1 MAYHALGWIFVI
13 KKEYSKAMSSF
24 KKVISLNPTYADAY
38 SAMGYVFMSI
48 DKPSKALESYK
59 IALRL
64 NPIPPIRYL
73 RDIGVA
79 YRYLGEYEK
88 AIKIYKR
95 CMKRAPN
102 DFSNYVAIA
111 VAYSLAG
118 QEDNAKISVRKLLNL
133 FPDYSIELV
142 KKYPGFNSPDQ
153 HERVIKA
160 LRNAGVPETS
170 Q

>member
-1 MAYHALGWIFVI
+1 MLMHILPWDMY
-13 KKEYSKAMSSF
+13 
-24 KKVISLNPTYADAY
+24 
-38 SAMGYVFMSI
+38 FMSI

-59 IALRL
+59 TALRL
-64 NPIPPIRYL
+64 NPIPPIKYL
-73 RDIGVA
+73 REIGAA

-102 DFSNYVAIA
+102 DAFSYIAIV

-118 QEDNAKISVRKLLNL
+118 QEDNAKIAVGKLLNL
-133 FPDYSIELV
+133 FPGFSIEV
-142 KKYPGFNSPDQ
+142 AKKYPAYNNPDQ
-153 HERVIKA
+153 TERAIKA
-160 LRNAGVPETS
+160 LRNAGVPETA

>member
-1 MAYHALGWIFVI
+1 
-13 KKEYSKAMSSF
+13 MSSF

-38 SAMGYVFMSI
+38 SAMGHVFMNI

-59 IALRL
+59 TALRL
-64 NPIPPIRYL
+64 NPIPPIKYL
-73 RDIGVA
+73 REIGAA
-79 YRYLGEYEK
+79 YRYLNEYEK

-102 DFSNYVAIA
+102 DIFSYASIV

-118 QEDNAKISVRKLLNL
+118 QEDNAKIAAGKLLNL
-133 FPDYSIELV
+133 FPDFSIEV
-142 KKYPGFNSPDQ
+142 TKKYPAYNNPAQ
-153 HERVIKA
+153 NERAIKA